1 MLANIQDVIERKIRP
16 SLLDHQ
22 GDVEILSLEDGI
34 LRIRLLGKC
43 SGCPSAQLTT
53 EELIKTEIMEEIPQ
67 VKDVVLVQETSP
79 ELMEFAR
86 KILRHEAWD

>member
-1 MLANIQDVIERKIRP
+1 
-16 SLLDHQ
+16 
-22 GDVEILSLEDGI
+22 
-34 LRIRLLGKC
+34 
-43 SGCPSAQLTT
+43 
-53 EELIKTEIMEEIPQ
+53 MEEIPQ